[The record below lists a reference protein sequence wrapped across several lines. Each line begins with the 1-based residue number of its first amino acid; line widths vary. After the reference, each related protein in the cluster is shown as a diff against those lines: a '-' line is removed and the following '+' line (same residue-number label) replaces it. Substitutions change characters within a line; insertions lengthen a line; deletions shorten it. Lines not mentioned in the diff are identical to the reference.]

1 MPVKGYAGFKARSAP
16 HVPLLPYHVSSIK
29 EENMAGETIRDAR
42 WLGWG
47 FLLAWVFCVFYS
59 GSMDDLSTFVNAQAE
74 GFAQKMLVGA
84 LPVGSAVV
92 SLGVIAGVEKR
103 YGSPAENRPL
113 TVAAPIAVAVATP
126 VLLSPI
132 HAPLLSQALFALAAV
147 VTGAGS
153 AIMWVL
159 WGQLYARLPQ
169 DATESHAPA
178 SAVCA
183 AVLTLVTLI
192 LPPAASITLAALFP
206 LASGVLFLKA
216 WPDTGARDLSDH
228 GTLPA
233 SPLPAK
239 DVFGSMG
246 KAGFGIFAACAFVS
260 IEGQFWNASTATV
273 GQIAGIFA
281 ASALFM
287 IAVSASA
294 TAGPRRV
301 SLAFAYRWMCP
312 LMVAGFAALILFD
325 AQTGPL
331 IAAAVA
337 IASRF
342 AFCVITQMYFASLAS
357 RGAATAVQAYS
368 IGWLFVHVGDLVGV
382 LVAEPL
388 REAVSGGALATSG
401 IAAVLMVL
409 LVAAVMF
416 ALNDGG
422 KFLEWDVP
430 GEGKHTGDTGDR
442 QQPRAVASL
451 TAAGR
456 AAAGLAAAGRA
467 TAGHAAAGHATAGHA
482 TAGQSLAAGLPR
494 NTFDGPT
501 SDLLETDGGAE
512 PAASASGNNAGK
524 GQPEGNLAD
533 KQHAE
538 PEKTVGGGNA
548 AEKAAAGQQS
558 ALGIDERIAQL
569 AATYKLTPR
578 ETEVFGLLAHGRS
591 IPYVRDALFIS
602 RDTAATH
609 AKHIYAK
616 LDVHSRQELI
626 DLVMDGEE
634 R

>member
-1 MPVKGYAGFKARSAP
+1 
-16 HVPLLPYHVSSIK
+16 
-29 EENMAGETIRDAR
+29 MAGEAIRDAR

-59 GSMDDLSTFVNAQAE
+59 GSMDGLSAFVNAQAE

-92 SLGVIAGVEKR
+92 SLGIIAGVEKR
-103 YGSPAENRPL
+103 FGSPAENRAL
-113 TVAAPIAVAVATP
+113 AAGAPIAVAIATP

-132 HAPLLSQALFALAAV
+132 HTPLLSQALFALAAV

-192 LPPAASITLAALFP
+192 LPPAASIALAALFP

-216 WPDTGARDLSDH
+216 WPDAEARSLSDH
-228 GTLPA
+228 STLPA

-260 IEGQFWNASTATV
+260 IEGQFWNATTATI

-287 IAVSASA
+287 LAVSASA

-388 REAVSGGALATSG
+388 REAVSGGALATSE
-401 IAAVLMVL
+401 IAAVLVVL

-422 KFLEWDVP
+422 KFLEWDLP
-430 GEGKHTGDTGDR
+430 GDGKRAGERDGGR
-442 QQPRAVASL
+442 QQPRA
-451 TAAGR
+451 TT
-456 AAAGLAAAGRA
+456 GLVAAGRA
-467 TAGHAAAGHATAGHA
+467 TT
-482 TAGQSLAAGLPR
+482 GQSLTPGLPQ
-494 NTFDGPT
+494 NASDGPT
-501 SDLLETDGGAE
+501 SDVRETSGTVT
-512 PAASASGNNAGK
+512 PPASASRNDAGK
-524 GQPEGNLAD
+524 GEPEGSLVD
-533 KQHAE
+533 KQHAK
-538 PEKTVGGGNA
+538 PEKTVEGSNA
-548 AEKAAAGQQS
+548 AEKADTGQQA

-626 DLVMDGEE
+626 DLVMDGEGC
-634 R
+634 

>member
-1 MPVKGYAGFKARSAP
+1 
-16 HVPLLPYHVSSIK
+16 
-29 EENMAGETIRDAR
+29 MAGEAIRDAR

-59 GSMDDLSTFVNAQAE
+59 GSMDGLSAFVNAQAE

-92 SLGVIAGVEKR
+92 SLGIIAGVEKR
-103 YGSPAENRPL
+103 FGSPAENRAL
-113 TVAAPIAVAVATP
+113 AAGAPIAVAVATP

-132 HAPLLSQALFALAAV
+132 HTPLLSQALFALAAV

-192 LPPAASITLAALFP
+192 LPPAASIALAALFP

-216 WPDTGARDLSDH
+216 WPGAEARSLSDH
-228 GTLPA
+228 STLPA

-260 IEGQFWNASTATV
+260 IEGQFWNATTATI

-287 IAVSASA
+287 LAVSASA

-325 AQTGPL
+325 AQTGPV

-401 IAAVLMVL
+401 IAAVLVVL

-422 KFLEWDVP
+422 KFLEWDLP
-430 GEGKHTGDTGDR
+430 GDGKRAGERDGGR
-442 QQPRAVASL
+442 QQPRA
-451 TAAGR
+451 TT
-456 AAAGLAAAGRA
+456 GLVAAGRA
-467 TAGHAAAGHATAGHA
+467 TT
-482 TAGQSLAAGLPR
+482 GQSLTPGLPQ
-494 NTFDGPT
+494 NASDGPT
-501 SDLLETDGGAE
+501 SDVRETSGTVT
-512 PAASASGNNAGK
+512 PPASASRNDAGK
-524 GQPEGNLAD
+524 GEPEGSLAD
-533 KQHAE
+533 KQHAK
-538 PEKTVGGGNA
+538 PEKTVEGSNA
-548 AEKAAAGQQS
+548 AEKADTGQQA

-578 ETEVFGLLAHGRS
+578 ETEVFSLLAHGRS

-626 DLVMDGEE
+626 DLVMDGEGC
-634 R
+634 

>member
-1 MPVKGYAGFKARSAP
+1 
-16 HVPLLPYHVSSIK
+16 
-29 EENMAGETIRDAR
+29 MAGETIRDAH

-59 GSMDDLSTFVNAQAE
+59 GSMDGLSAFVNAQAE
-74 GFAQKMLVGA
+74 GFAQKMLISA

-103 YGSPAENRPL
+103 LGSPAENRPL

-132 HAPLLSQALFALAAV
+132 HTPLLSQALFALAAV

-183 AVLTLVTLI
+183 AVLTLITLI
-192 LPPAASITLAALFP
+192 LPPAASIALAALFP

-216 WPDTGARDLSDH
+216 WPAAEARGLSDH
-228 GTLPA
+228 STLPA

-260 IEGQFWNASTATV
+260 IEGQFWDASTATA

-287 IAVSASA
+287 LAVSASA

-331 IAAAVA
+331 IASAVA

-409 LVAAVMF
+409 LVTAVMF

-422 KFLEWDVP
+422 KFLEWDLP
-430 GEGKHTGDTGDR
+430 GEGKRAGKKYGGQ
-442 QQPRAVASL
+442 QQPHAAAGL
-451 TAAGR
+451 AAAGR

-467 TAGHAAAGHATAGHA
+467 AAGE
-482 TAGQSLAAGLPR
+482 SLTPGLPR
-494 NTFDGPT
+494 DASDGPT
-501 SDLLETDGGAE
+501 GSLLKTDGTAT
-512 PAASASGNNAGK
+512 PPASASENNAGK
-524 GQPEGNLAD
+524 SKPEGDLAS
-533 KQHAE
+533 KQHVEA
-538 PEKTVGGGNA
+538 EKT
-548 AEKAAAGQQS
+548 AEGSNSEQGAAAGQQS
-558 ALGIDERIAQL
+558 ALGIDERIAHL
-569 AATYKLTPR
+569 ATTYKLTPR

>member
-1 MPVKGYAGFKARSAP
+1 
-16 HVPLLPYHVSSIK
+16 
-29 EENMAGETIRDAR
+29 MAGEAIRDAR

-59 GSMDDLSTFVNAQAE
+59 GSMDGLSAFVNAQAE

-92 SLGVIAGVEKR
+92 SLGIIAGVEKR
-103 YGSPAENRPL
+103 FGSPAENRAL
-113 TVAAPIAVAVATP
+113 AAGAPIAVAVATP

-132 HAPLLSQALFALAAV
+132 HTPLLSQALFALAAV

-192 LPPAASITLAALFP
+192 LPPTASIALASLFP

-216 WPDTGARDLSDH
+216 WPGAEARSLSDH
-228 GTLPA
+228 STLPA

-260 IEGQFWNASTATV
+260 IEGQFWNASTATI

-287 IAVSASA
+287 LAVSASA

-325 AQTGPL
+325 AQTGPV

-401 IAAVLMVL
+401 IAAVLVVL

-422 KFLEWDVP
+422 KFLEWDLP
-430 GEGKHTGDTGDR
+430 GDGKRAGERDGGR
-442 QQPRAVASL
+442 QQPRA
-451 TAAGR
+451 TT
-456 AAAGLAAAGRA
+456 GLVAAGRA
-467 TAGHAAAGHATAGHA
+467 TT
-482 TAGQSLAAGLPR
+482 GQSLTPGLPQ
-494 NTFDGPT
+494 NASDGPT
-501 SDLLETDGGAE
+501 SDVRETSGTVT
-512 PAASASGNNAGK
+512 PPASASRNDAGK
-524 GQPEGNLAD
+524 GEPEGSLAD
-533 KQHAE
+533 KQHAK
-538 PEKTVGGGNA
+538 PEKTVEGSNA
-548 AEKAAAGQQS
+548 AEKADTGQQA

-626 DLVMDGEE
+626 DLVMDGEGC
-634 R
+634 

>member
-1 MPVKGYAGFKARSAP
+1 
-16 HVPLLPYHVSSIK
+16 
-29 EENMAGETIRDAR
+29 MAGEAIRDAR

-59 GSMDDLSTFVNAQAE
+59 GSMDGLSAFVNAQAE

-92 SLGVIAGVEKR
+92 SLGIIAGVEKR
-103 YGSPAENRPL
+103 FGSPAENRAL
-113 TVAAPIAVAVATP
+113 AAGAPIAVAVATP

-192 LPPAASITLAALFP
+192 LPPTASIALASLFP

-216 WPDTGARDLSDH
+216 WPDAEARSLSDH
-228 GTLPA
+228 STLPA

-260 IEGQFWNASTATV
+260 IEGQFWNATTATI

-287 IAVSASA
+287 LAVSASA

-388 REAVSGGALATSG
+388 REALGSGEMTLSG
-401 IAAVLMVL
+401 IAAVLVVL

-422 KFLEWDVP
+422 KFLEWDLP
-430 GEGKHTGDTGDR
+430 GEGKRAGERNGGR
-442 QQPRAVASL
+442 QQPRATTSL
-451 TAAGR
+451 AAAGR
-456 AAAGLAAAGRA
+456 AAAGR
-467 TAGHAAAGHATAGHA
+467 
-482 TAGQSLAAGLPR
+482 SLTPALPR
-494 NTFDGPT
+494 NASDGPT
-501 SDLLETDGGAE
+501 SNVRETSGTVT
-512 PAASASGNNAGK
+512 PPASASRNDAGE
-524 GQPEGNLAD
+524 GEPEDDLAD
-533 KQHAE
+533 KQRIE
-538 PEKTVGGGNA
+538 TEKAVEGGNA
-548 AEKAAAGQQS
+548 AETADASQQA

>member
-1 MPVKGYAGFKARSAP
+1 MDGLSA
-16 HVPLLPYHVSSIK
+16 
-29 EENMAGETIRDAR
+29 
-42 WLGWG
+42 
-47 FLLAWVFCVFYS
+47 
-59 GSMDDLSTFVNAQAE
+59 FVNAQAE

-92 SLGVIAGVEKR
+92 SLGIIAGVEKR
-103 YGSPAENRPL
+103 FGSPAENRAL
-113 TVAAPIAVAVATP
+113 AAGAPIAVAVATP

-132 HAPLLSQALFALAAV
+132 HTPLLSQALFALAAV

-192 LPPAASITLAALFP
+192 LPPAASIALASLFP

-216 WPDTGARDLSDH
+216 WPDAEARSLSDH
-228 GTLPA
+228 STLPA

-260 IEGQFWNASTATV
+260 IEGQFWNASTATI

-287 IAVSASA
+287 LAVSASA

-342 AFCVITQMYFASLAS
+342 AFCVITQMYFASLVS

-388 REAVSGGALATSG
+388 REALSGGALATSG
-401 IAAVLMVL
+401 IAAVLVVL

-422 KFLEWDVP
+422 KFLEWDLP
-430 GEGKHTGDTGDR
+430 GEGKRAGERNGGR
-442 QQPRAVASL
+442 QQPRA
-451 TAAGR
+451 TT
-456 AAAGLAAAGRA
+456 GLAAAGSSPVRRRA
-467 TAGHAAAGHATAGHA
+467 LR
-482 TAGQSLAAGLPR
+482 QR
-494 NTFDGPT
+494 
-501 SDLLETDGGAE
+501 AE
-512 PAASASGNNAGK
+512 ASRR
-524 GQPEGNLAD
+524 PF
-533 KQHAE
+533 
-538 PEKTVGGGNA
+538 
-548 AEKAAAGQQS
+548 
-558 ALGIDERIAQL
+558 
-569 AATYKLTPR
+569 R
-578 ETEVFGLLAHGRS
+578 ETHPSDRRAMCARQ
-591 IPYVRDALFIS
+591 
-602 RDTAATH
+602 AA
-609 AKHIYAK
+609 
-616 LDVHSRQELI
+616 Q
-626 DLVMDGEE
+626 
-634 R
+634 

>member
-1 MPVKGYAGFKARSAP
+1 
-16 HVPLLPYHVSSIK
+16 
-29 EENMAGETIRDAR
+29 MAGETIRDAR

-216 WPDTGARDLSDH
+216 WPDAGARDLSDH

-451 TAAGR
+451 TAAG
-456 AAAGLAAAGRA
+456 LAAAGRA
-467 TAGHAAAGHATAGHA
+467 TAGHAAAG
-482 TAGQSLAAGLPR
+482 QNLAPDLPQNASGR
-494 NTFDGPT
+494 PAD
-501 SDLLETDGGAE
+501 SLLETDGGAE
-512 PAASASGNNAGK
+512 PAASASGSDASK
-524 GQPEGNLAD
+524 EKPEGNLAD

-538 PEKTVGGGNA
+538 PEKTVDGGNA

>member
-1 MPVKGYAGFKARSAP
+1 
-16 HVPLLPYHVSSIK
+16 
-29 EENMAGETIRDAR
+29 MAGETIRDAR

-59 GSMDDLSTFVNAQAE
+59 GSIDGLSAFVNAQAE
-74 GFAQKMLVGA
+74 GFALKTLINA

-92 SLGVIAGVEKR
+92 SLGVIAAVEKR
-103 YGSPAENRPL
+103 FGSPAERRPL
-113 TVAAPIAVAVATP
+113 AIAAPIAVAVATP

-132 HAPLLSQALFALAAV
+132 HMPVLSQALFALAAV

-183 AVLTLVTLI
+183 AVLTLITLI
-192 LPPAASITLAALFP
+192 LPPAASIALAALFP
-206 LASGVLFLKA
+206 LVSGILFLKA
-216 WPDTGARDLSDH
+216 WPSAKARELSDH
-228 GTLPA
+228 STLPA

-260 IEGQFWNASTATV
+260 IEGQFWDAPSASVA
-273 GQIAGIFA
+273 QIAGIFA

-287 IAVSASA
+287 LAVSASA

-331 IAAAVA
+331 VAAGVG

-382 LVAEPL
+382 LVGGPL

-401 IAAVLMVL
+401 IAAVLIVL
-409 LVAAVMF
+409 LVASVML

-422 KFLEWDVP
+422 KFLEWDV
-430 GEGKHTGDTGDR
+430 
-442 QQPRAVASL
+442 
-451 TAAGR
+451 
-456 AAAGLAAAGRA
+456 
-467 TAGHAAAGHATAGHA
+467 
-482 TAGQSLAAGLPR
+482 QSEAK
-494 NTFDGPT
+494 PT
-501 SDLLETDGGAE
+501 SYQNENAQANAHADEVAKAPGDGT
-512 PAASASGNNAGK
+512 
-524 GQPEGNLAD
+524 
-533 KQHAE
+533 
-538 PEKTVGGGNA
+538 EKTPTENEHP
-548 AEKAAAGQQS
+548 EKAAAEQHPAS
-558 ALGIDERIAQL
+558 LDDRIAEL

-626 DLVMDGEE
+626 DLVMDGEG